1 MIGVVGTMRYYKR
14 YQRARRKEKNLFMSG
29 SNSELET
36 DLEVSP
42 IYAIWWCMRCRLS
55 FKEFDASM
63 LIAFGDWKTYIEKVK
78 HFDHKASVY
87 VFERLARVSRGVIN
101 KVSKLVGKY

>member
-29 SNSELET
+29 SNSGLET

-42 IYAIWWCMRCRLS
+42 IYAI
-55 FKEFDASM
+55 
-63 LIAFGDWKTYIEKVK
+63 
-78 HFDHKASVY
+78 
-87 VFERLARVSRGVIN
+87 
-101 KVSKLVGKY
+101 